1 MNQSFLIFGREP
13 SLSLAE
19 LYQYLGQDSQKITS
33 SAGEAVLID
42 DADFGSSAPSQLAG
56 VIKSGVIIKTLAKI
70 TPEDIAEILRGFI
83 KTEGKFC
90 FGLSSYNFASLSA
103 RTTPN
108 PSSERRGL
116 KSFGLEVKKLLKAMG
131 ASVRLVESR
140 NDNLSSVD
148 VVKNKLLS
156 NGVELCIIKIK
167 DSYQIG
173 QTLAVQP
180 FEEYSERDY
189 GRPGRDA
196 RSGMLPPKLAKAMV
210 NIAVSGSRG
219 LKILDPFCGSGTV
232 LQEALLLG
240 HNVIGTDIETSAIA
254 GSKKN
259 IEWLVSRH
267 TELAA
272 LSYRIEKA
280 DVRQIGNI
288 LSRQSVDAI
297 VSEFDLGPPL
307 SGRENEGKIKSI
319 VLSLNDFY
327 LAALH
332 ALQPVLKDNGRAVL
346 AWPYF
351 RKFDSLIPAFDEL
364 ENLGWRSEA
373 PYPESF
379 KKDFPLSHRDTLL
392 YGRPDQHVWREIII
406 LKKIF

>member
-1 MNQSFLIFGREP
+1 M
-13 SLSLAE
+13 SLAE
-19 LYQYLGQDSQKITS
+19 LYQYLGQDNQKITS
-33 SAGEAVLID
+33 SALEAVLID
-42 DADFGSSAPSQLAG
+42 DADLGQRAPDALSG
-56 VIKSGVIIKTLAKI
+56 VVKSGVIIKSVKSLGA
-70 TPEDIAEILRGFI
+70 DILAEILSTHLKPGS
-83 KTEGKFC
+83 KFN
-90 FGLSSYNFASLSA
+90 FGLSFYGCKFDK
-103 RTTPN
+103 RI
-108 PSSERRGL
+108 
-116 KSFGLEVKKLLKAMG
+116 GLEVKKALKATG

-140 NDNLSSVD
+140 NNNLSSVD

-156 NGVELCIIKIK
+156 SGVELCIIKTK

-173 QTLAVQP
+173 QTQSVQP

-210 NIAVSGSRG
+210 NIAVPGNRG

-259 IEWLVSRH
+259 LEWLLGRQP
-267 TELAA
+267 ELAS

-288 LSRQSVDAI
+288 LSKNSVDAI
-297 VSEFDLGPPL
+297 ISEFDLGPPL

-364 ENLGWRSEA
+364 ENLGWQVEA

-379 KKDFPLSHRDTLL
+379 KKDFPLSYRNTLL
-392 YGRPDQHVWREIII
+392 YGRPDQHVWREILI
-406 LKKIF
+406 LKKTGQA